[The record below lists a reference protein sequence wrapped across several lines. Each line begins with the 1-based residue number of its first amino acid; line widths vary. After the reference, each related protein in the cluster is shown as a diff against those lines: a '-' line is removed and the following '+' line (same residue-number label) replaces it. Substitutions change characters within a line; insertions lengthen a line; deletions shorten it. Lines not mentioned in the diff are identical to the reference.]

1 MILPLSSPPPPK
13 IRPVKHSPHA
23 PTGCLVS
30 YPKNVDLSP
39 IHSMKNSSSK
49 TDNNASTHPL
59 HDQGPPK
66 GEKVELREN
75 EGEHTQSEDNKKAQK

>member
-1 MILPLSSPPPPK
+1 MML
-13 IRPVKHSPHA
+13 IRDIK
-23 PTGCLVS
+23 
-30 YPKNVDLSP
+30 Y
-39 IHSMKNSSSK
+39 SMKNSSSK

-75 EGEHTQSEDNKKAQK
+75 EGQAQSEDKKAQK